1 MSMRAIFFILFVLIG
16 CFKLNAQ
23 EISENDS
30 LPSRFILILPT
41 ADNTKLTAV
50 KNALQDNQQVLSAVF
65 VYKNHNALLVEL
77 ADVVNPKLI
86 YYREI
91 MKLVAHGFKYEEI
104 LIKDP
109 SAFDQIKSDVEANS
123 TTFIVK

>member
-1 MSMRAIFFILFVLIG
+1 MSMRVIFSILFILTSF
-16 CFKLNAQ
+16 LNLSAQ

-30 LPSRFILILPT
+30 LPTRFILILPT

-50 KNALQDNQQVLSAVF
+50 KNAIQDNQQVQSAVF
-65 VYKNHNALLVEL
+65 VYKNHNALLIEL
-77 ADVVNPKLI
+77 AEVVNPKLV

-91 MKLVAHGFKYEEI
+91 KKIVAHGFKYEEI

-109 SAFDQIKSDVEANS
+109 SAFDQIKGDVEDSIS
-123 TTFIVK
+123 TFVLK